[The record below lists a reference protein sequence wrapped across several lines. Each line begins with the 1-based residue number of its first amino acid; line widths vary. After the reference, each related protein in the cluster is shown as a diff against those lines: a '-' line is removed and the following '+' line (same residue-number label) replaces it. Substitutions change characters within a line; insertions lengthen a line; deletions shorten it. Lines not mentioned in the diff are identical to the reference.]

1 MRIFSALHPV
11 PSFILPISTL
21 CRSPSD
27 RTELI
32 KEKWEKERE
41 RMSNDHRFGLV
52 CRPIS
57 WIDCSFSMKIITA
70 ASRKRPFLSF
80 LLFLLCQSSILEQ
93 LNRCLSIYPCL
104 LLFRLHARFSLSL
117 YSSLS
122 YLSHINRAS
131 LEKRAQRKRNQG
143 HSMKEDLW
151 SMTRSIDRS
160 INWWA
165 DACRPRDNR
174 SIWWDHFLFLSFSLS
189 SRLFDAMWF
198 VWTHMQR
205 ERENEQK
212 NGNDSFARSFVLLLI
227 IAVEVELNYHSIS
240 SSLSLSVSFALC
252 RFTHGW
258 QNEFDQPDALHH
270 INSAISALI
279 WLEQGWWWSARC
291 WLILFLILQL
301 SLSLP
306 FAPNRFSWCA
316 RRCFSR
322 IATNKTTIDWSAQI
336 TSHHFGISLFSRSD
350 DASWRLP
357 NHRFLSLRSQPIIVV
372 RLLVIILWLWLT
384 TESITHRSSC
394 ISSSIMFDEILQ
406 RQNIQTQESHFTSP
420 LVTCFNEWRS
430 TAHGHLRRSVESRRA
445 DRKTTLSSVRRHGRW
460 LSITRVD
467 VCGCINNTSTTN
479 TPPTHRVSWF
489 VSTFATALRWSQLM
503 TREMHVCGSE
513 CRQT

>member
-1 MRIFSALHPV
+1 
-11 PSFILPISTL
+11 
-21 CRSPSD
+21 
-27 RTELI
+27 
-32 KEKWEKERE
+32 
-41 RMSNDHRFGLV
+41 MSNERRFGLV
-52 CRPIS
+52 CWPIS
-57 WIDCSFSMKIITA
+57 WIDCSFSMKTITAAA
-70 ASRKRPFLSF
+70 ASRKRPFFIFSSLSVKYTRTTE
-80 LLFLLCQSSILEQ
+80 QMSI
-93 LNRCLSIYPCL
+93 CLSIYPCL
-104 LLFRLHARFSLSL
+104 LLFRLHARFSLSTL
-117 YSSLS
+117 PFLLIAYQSS
-122 YLSHINRAS
+122 IPGR
-131 LEKRAQRKRNQG
+131 EKERE
-143 HSMKEDLW
+143 HDEKEIKDTAW
-151 SMTRSIDRS
+151 KKICEAWHDRS
-160 INWWA
+160 IHQLMGRRVSA
-165 DACRPRDNR
+165 TRQSIHLMRP
-174 SIWWDHFLFLSFSLS
+174 FSLS
-189 SRLFDAMWF
+189 LFSPVRCHA
-198 VWTHMQR
+198 VCLNTHA
-205 ERENEQK
+205 ESENEQK
-212 NGNDSFARSFVLLLI
+212 NGNDSFRVLLL
-227 IAVEVELNYHSIS
+227 LC
-240 SSLSLSVSFALC
+240 LSLSFSISLALC

-270 INSAISALI
+270 INSATSALI

-306 FAPNRFSWCA
+306 FAPNRFSCCA